1 MCFFGGIIPCRS
13 LTDLIY
19 FVEASLA
26 LPLCLCLISLSI
38 FLLIVLTLSS
48 IRTDLCSRDPIP
60 QISLRSELQH
70 LLVPSTPAAEPPV
83 SSLSLFFF
91 FLYSDISLFTFRLR
105 PPYISFPIFSPVR
118 ESTAKVSSLLVPRAR
133 AISFPPEVNDA
144 SPQRLTPNNNMDHT
158 KSGRRRRSSSIIY
171 QEPAESLEHTSD
183 QAALPNLNAN
193 WVNAKG

>member
-1 MCFFGGIIPCRS
+1 MGGPIPCRS
-13 LTDLIY
+13 LTDPIS
-19 FVEASLA
+19 FVEESLA
-26 LPLCLCLISLSI
+26 LPLPLSVLYLFFSI
-38 FLLIVLTLSS
+38 FLLIVSLCS

-70 LLVPSTPAAEPPV
+70 LLARPRLRLQPNRLSAFL
-83 SSLSLFFF
+83 SLS
-91 FLYSDISLFTFRLR
+91 LYSDISLSTFRLR
-105 PPYISFPIFSPVR
+105 SLYISFPISPVR

>member
-1 MCFFGGIIPCRS
+1 MSLSDRS
-13 LTDLIY
+13 HI
-19 FVEASLA
+19 FCGRIASS
-26 LPLCLCLISLSI
+26 PSPSLCLISLFSI
-38 FLLIVLTLSS
+38 FLLIVSLCS

-70 LLVPSTPAAEPPV
+70 LLAAPV
-83 SSLSLFFF
+83 HAYACSRTACQLFSLS
-91 FLYSDISLFTFRLR
+91 LYSDISLSTFRLR
-105 PPYISFPIFSPVR
+105 SLYISFPISPVR